1 MLKYTKDTSSSGN
14 RAGGAH
20 VFYKSSLLWSKA
32 FGYGVVYFP
41 ITNKS
46 LIVDANMCDISGQLV
61 CMNGGRDECKYWGNG
76 TSIGTPR
83 SDLH

>member
-1 MLKYTKDTSSSGN
+1 MFLYNFEIIGCSN
-14 RAGGAH
+14 
-20 VFYKSSLLWSKA
+20 
-32 FGYGVVYFP
+32 FP
-41 ITNKS
+41 ITNKF

-76 TSIGTPR
+76 TSIGTPM